1 MIRMRPV
8 LAAALCLGLSC
19 TFRAFAGDRYVD
31 PIFANVTKTSD
42 IVYGQAVNSSGALQ
56 DLTLDLYEPSGD
68 TEEFRPV
75 YIWAHGGFHK
85 RGDKRNDGPYADYA
99 SRGWV
104 TLSINYRLCPACPD
118 GAAGILSSSDPV
130 TASELF
136 IAAARDDQH
145 DMQAAVRWVRA
156 NAARLRI
163 DAGRISVGGYS
174 AGAETALTTAFNSYD
189 PGNSGNPG
197 YPSDVAAAV
206 SHAGV
211 YQFGS
216 PVDCPGTNLCT
227 LYGTIG
233 PTPNSLTTE
242 EPPVAM
248 IHGTNDM
255 TLPFPVILPA
265 CALTTALLNV
275 CEITPVVGAGHV
287 IADTDVAL
295 AFIDK
300 YVVDSPRMATTL
312 TLGPGARSGP
322 IGNSVPV
329 SATLTA
335 GGVPLARRRVVF
347 SIGSAEAAAVT
358 GDDGVAATTIFPVA
372 PAGVTELSATY
383 SGEMTSAATLLGPGS
398 GYAGSRD
405 EAAFEVD

>member
-1 MIRMRPV
+1 MIPVRPV
-8 LAAALCLGLSC
+8 LAAAFCLAL
-19 TFRAFAGDRYVD
+19 RAAAAFAGERYVD
-31 PIFANVTKTSD
+31 PVFASVTKTSD
-42 IVYGQAVNSSGALQ
+42 IVYGRALNSSGALQ

-68 TEEFRPV
+68 SENFRPV

-85 RGDKRNDGPYADYA
+85 YGDKSDEGPYADYA

-104 TLSINYRLCPACPD
+104 ALSIDYRLCPACPL

-130 TASELF
+130 TASETF
-136 IAAARDDQH
+136 VGAARDDQH

-156 NAARLRI
+156 NAARFRL
-163 DAGRISVGGYS
+163 DAGRIAVGGYS

-189 PGNSGNPG
+189 PGDSGNPG

-211 YQFGS
+211 YQFGL

-233 PTPNSLTTE
+233 PTPGSLETQ

-265 CALTTALLNV
+265 CILTTALLNV

-300 YVVDSPRMATTL
+300 YVVDAPRMPTTL
-312 TLGPGARSGP
+312 TLGAGARSSP
-322 IGNSVPV
+322 IGDSVPV
-329 SATLTA
+329 SATLA
-335 GGVPLARRRVVF
+335 ADGVPLAGRRIIF
-347 SIGSAEAAAVT
+347 FIGSVEAPAVT
-358 GDDGVAATTIFPVA
+358 GADGVAATTVVPTA
-372 PAGVTELSATY
+372 PSGVTELSATY
-383 SGEMTSAATLLGPGS
+383 SGEMTDAATLLGPGS

-405 EAAFEVD
+405 AAAFEVD